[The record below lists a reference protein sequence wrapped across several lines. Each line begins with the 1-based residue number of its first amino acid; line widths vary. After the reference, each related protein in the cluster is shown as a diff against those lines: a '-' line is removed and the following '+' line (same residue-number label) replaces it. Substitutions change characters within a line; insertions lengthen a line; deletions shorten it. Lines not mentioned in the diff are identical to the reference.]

1 MVYNTYMN
9 ISQGIASWVFKDHGP
24 YEHGTNGAIV
34 RTREPLLKHAASRLG
49 AIVFATAV
57 TAEAAALSY
66 VSAAGQNT
74 NGAVAYGLFAAVSA
88 VGSGLVAHD
97 HLYSANRTLPDSVGY
112 PTTPEV

>member
-1 MVYNTYMN
+1 MN
-9 ISQGIASWVFKDHGP
+9 ISQGIARRVFKDHGP

-34 RTREPLLKHAASRLG
+34 RTREPLLKHAVSRLG
-49 AIVFATAV
+49 AMAFAVVV
-57 TAEAAALSY
+57 TAEAAALSC

-74 NGAVAYGLFAAVSA
+74 NDAVAYGLFAAVSA